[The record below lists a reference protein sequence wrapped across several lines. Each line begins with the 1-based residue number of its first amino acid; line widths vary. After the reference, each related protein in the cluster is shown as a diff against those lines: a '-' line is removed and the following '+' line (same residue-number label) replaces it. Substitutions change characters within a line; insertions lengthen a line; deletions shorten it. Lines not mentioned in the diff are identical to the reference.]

1 LHSERTKDLESEIR
15 SVIEAEFPG
24 DSYELVDESAAHYGH
39 AGAME
44 HGGKHFA
51 LKLVSE
57 RFQGLSRVKRHQLI
71 YQILDSRF
79 TDKSIHALK
88 LTLLTGNE
96 SSTTL

>member
-1 LHSERTKDLESEIR
+1 LDSETTEDLEKEIR
-15 SVIEAEFPG
+15 SVIETEFPG
-24 DSYELVDESAAHYGH
+24 DSYALVDESAAHYGH

-57 RFQGLSRVKRHQLI
+57 RFDGLSRVKRHQLI
-71 YQILDSRF
+71 YRVLDARF
-79 TDKSIHALK
+79 SDKSIHALK
-88 LTLLTGNE
+88 LTLLTRNE